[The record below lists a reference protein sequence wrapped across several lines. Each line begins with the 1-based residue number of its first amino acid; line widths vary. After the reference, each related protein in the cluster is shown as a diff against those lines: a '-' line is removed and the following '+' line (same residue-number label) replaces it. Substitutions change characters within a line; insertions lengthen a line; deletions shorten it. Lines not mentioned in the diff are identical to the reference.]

1 MAMTLFIVKV
11 IAAAMIISFC
21 SWLSAKRPELAGFL
35 LALPIAS
42 LIALAFSYTEYK
54 NPQATI
60 VFAKSIFVAVP
71 VTLLFFI
78 PFLFYEKLHISF
90 WQAYAIGLG
99 MLVIG
104 YFLHKTILTLF

>member
-1 MAMTLFIVKV
+1 MILFFVKV
-11 IAAAMIISFC
+11 IGAAMIISFC
-21 SWLSAKRPELAGFL
+21 SWLSVKKPDLAGFL

-42 LIALAFSYTEYK
+42 LIALAFSYIEHK

-60 VFAKSIFVAVP
+60 VFAKSIFIALP

-104 YFLHKTILTLF
+104 YFLHKTILNLI